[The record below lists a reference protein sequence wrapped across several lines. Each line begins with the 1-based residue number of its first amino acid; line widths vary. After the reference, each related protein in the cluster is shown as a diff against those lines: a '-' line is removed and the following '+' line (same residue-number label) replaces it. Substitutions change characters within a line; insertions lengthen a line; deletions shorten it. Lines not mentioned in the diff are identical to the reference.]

1 MRLSDVV
8 ERLGLEVLAR
18 GNPEREVNW
27 AYTSDLLSDVMAGAQ
42 PGDMWLTIQRHMNI
56 VAVAKLRDLTGIV
69 LAKGIKPAQEVVD
82 KAREEGIA
90 LMVSDKPL
98 FELCGELYQLLRGR
112 G

>member
-18 GNPEREVNW
+18 GSPEREVNW